1 MYNRRNLFDG
11 YRVIDMDIREQERHE
26 EKDNHKELRI
36 FEYKDIRS
44 STTGHKGGRAMCGYT
59 RSSGLGGGGGIKITG
74 NMLNN
79 DQQIYGKK

>member
-1 MYNRRNLFDG
+1 MEFVYG

-44 STTGHKGGRAMCGYT
+44 STTGHRAGDVWVY
-59 RSSGLGGGGGIKITG
+59 
-74 NMLNN
+74 
-79 DQQIYGKK
+79 

>member
-1 MYNRRNLFDG
+1 MGVGIGCINRWNLFDG

-44 STTGHKGGRAMCGYT
+44 STTGHKKGGRCVGI
-59 RSSGLGGGGGIKITG
+59 LGQVV
-74 NMLNN
+74 LVVVV
-79 DQQIYGKK
+79 

>member
-1 MYNRRNLFDG
+1 
-11 YRVIDMDIREQERHE
+11 MDIREQERHE

-44 STTGHKGGRAMCGYT
+44 STTGHKEGGRCVGT
-59 RSSGLGGGGGIKITG
+59 RTSGLGGGGGIKITE